1 MASKAPKSFDV
12 VIAGGGMTGGTL
24 ALALAQA
31 GLSVALCDAE
41 PVQARLEP
49 TFDGRASAI
58 AAASFRQ
65 FRALGIAAD
74 LETLAQPIRSI
85 LVTDGPAPGASAS
98 APAPVFLSFA
108 SNDLGPSSS
117 PPGGGGPEGRRGP
130 GTTPPP
136 SVAPRQLPLG
146 GSIDAEPMG
155 WMVENRHI
163 RAALAKAIKA
173 AGVTTFA
180 PAFVEAVAHDAKEA
194 RVTLR
199 DGEVLTAPLV
209 VGAEGRRSV
218 VRQAAGIDTYGWD
231 YKQSGVVATVALERD
246 HEGVAHEYF
255 LPGGPLAILPL
266 TDQRASLVWTEEKSR
281 ARALIDASP
290 EAFEA
295 HLARRFGAFLG
306 RPKVIGERMGFPL
319 SLQMAERMTGPRTA
333 LIGDAAHA
341 IHPIA
346 GQGLNLGLKDAA
358 ALAEVIV
365 EARRLGEDWGSELV
379 LDRYARWRRFDAA
392 ALAAATDVFTRLFSN
407 DDPLARL
414 VRGAGLALVNRL
426 APARRLF
433 VREAAGLLGDTP
445 KLLRGETL

>member
-1 MASKAPKSFDV
+1 MAAKAPLDFDV

-24 ALALAQA
+24 AVALAQA
-31 GLSVALCDAE
+31 GLKVALCDAE
-41 PVQARLEP
+41 PVKARLEP

-65 FRALGIAAD
+65 FKALGIAVD
-74 LETLAQPIRSI
+74 LEKVAQPIRTI

-98 APAPVFLSFA
+98 APTPVFLRFA
-108 SNDLGPSSS
+108 SDDLGPDN
-117 PPGGGGPEGRRGP
+117 PG
-130 GTTPPP
+130 
-136 SVAPRQLPLG
+136 
-146 GSIDAEPMG
+146 EPMG

-163 RAALAKAIKA
+163 RATLAKAIKT
-173 AGVTTFA
+173 AGVATFA
-180 PAFVEAVAHDAKEA
+180 PAFVDGVEHDAKEA
-194 RVTLR
+194 RVRLR
-199 DGEVLTAPLV
+199 DGKTLIAPLV
-209 VGAEGRRSV
+209 VGAEGRRST
-218 VRQAAGIDTYGWD
+218 VRQAAGIETYGWE
-231 YKQSGVVATVALERD
+231 YKQSGVVATVQLERD

-266 TDQRASLVWTEEKSR
+266 TGQGASLVWTEEKSR

-319 SLQMAERMTGPRTA
+319 SLQMAQQMTGPRTA

-341 IHPIA
+341 IHPVA

-365 EARRLGEDWGSELV
+365 NARRLGEDWGSEIV

-407 DDPLARL
+407 DDPVARL

-426 APARRLF
+426 APARRMF

>member
-1 MASKAPKSFDV
+1 MATKASLDFDV

-24 ALALAQA
+24 ALALAQ
-31 GLSVALCDAE
+31 GGVKVVLCDGE
-41 PVQARLEP
+41 PVQTRLEP

-65 FRALGIAAD
+65 FRALGVGAE
-74 LETLAQPIRSI
+74 LEAVAQPIRTI

-98 APAPVFLSFA
+98 APAPVFLRFA
-108 SNDLGPSSS
+108 SEDLDAA
-117 PPGGGGPEGRRGP
+117 
-130 GTTPPP
+130 
-136 SVAPRQLPLG
+136 AP
-146 GSIDAEPMG
+146 DEPMG

-173 AGVTTFA
+173 AGIKTFA
-180 PAFVEAVAHDAKEA
+180 PAFVDGVEHDAKET
-194 RVTLR
+194 RVRLR
-199 DGEVLTAPLV
+199 DGKTLTAPLV
-209 VGAEGRRSV
+209 VGAEGRRST
-218 VRQAAGIDTYGWD
+218 VRTAAGIDTYGWE
-231 YKQSGVVATVALERD
+231 YKQSGVVATVELERD

-255 LPGGPLAILPL
+255 LPGGPFAILPL
-266 TDQRASLVWTEEKSR
+266 VGRRASLVWTEEKAR
-281 ARALIDASP
+281 ALALIDASP

-319 SLQMAERMTGPRTA
+319 SLQMAERLVGPRTA

-346 GQGLNLGLKDAA
+346 GQGLNMGLKDAA

-365 EARRLGEDWGSELV
+365 DARRLGEDWGSDLV
-379 LDRYARWRRFDAA
+379 LARYARWRRFDAA
-392 ALAAATDVFTRLFSN
+392 ALAAATDVFTRVFSN

-426 APARRLF
+426 EPARRLF

>member
-1 MASKAPKSFDV
+1 MPGNPKTFDV

-31 GLSVALCDAE
+31 GLGVALCDGQ
-41 PVQARLEP
+41 PLKARLEP

-65 FRALGIAAD
+65 FRALGIAGE
-74 LETLAQPIRSI
+74 LEKVAQPIRTI
-85 LVTDGPAPGASAS
+85 LVTDGPSPGASAP
-98 APAPVFLSFA
+98 APAPVFLRFVA
-108 SNDLGPSSS
+108 DDLGHET
-117 PPGGGGPEGRRGP
+117 PG
-130 GTTPPP
+130 
-136 SVAPRQLPLG
+136 
-146 GSIDAEPMG
+146 EPMG

-173 AGVTTFA
+173 GGITTFA
-180 PAFVEAVAHDAKEA
+180 PAFVEEVEHDAKEA
-194 RVTLR
+194 RVRLR
-199 DGEVLTAPLV
+199 DGKVLVAPLV
-209 VGAEGRRSV
+209 VGAEGRRST
-218 VRQAAGIDTYGWD
+218 VRTAAGIDTYGWE

-266 TDQRASLVWTEEKSR
+266 TGQRASLVWTEEKSR

-295 HLARRFGAFLG
+295 HLHRRFGAFLG
-306 RPKVIGERMGFPL
+306 RPRVVGERMGFPL
-319 SLQMAERMTGPRTA
+319 SLQMAERMTGPRIA

-341 IHPIA
+341 IHPVA

-365 EARRLGEDWGSELV
+365 EARRLGEDFGSELV

-407 DDPLARL
+407 DDPVARL
-414 VRGAGLALVNRL
+414 VRGAGIALVNRL

-445 KLLRGETL
+445 KLLRGEPL

>member
-1 MASKAPKSFDV
+1 
-12 VIAGGGMTGGTL
+12 MTGGTL
-24 ALALAQA
+24 ALSLAHA
-31 GLSVALCDAE
+31 GVRVALCDAE
-41 PVQARLEP
+41 PVKARLEP
-49 TFDGRASAI
+49 TFDGRASAV
-58 AAASFRQ
+58 AAASMRQ
-65 FRALGIAAD
+65 FKALGVGD
-74 LETLAQPIRSI
+74 ELKTLAQPIHQI
-85 LVTDGPAPGASAS
+85 LVTDGPTPGASAS
-98 APAPVFLSFA
+98 APAPVFLRF
-108 SNDLGPSSS
+108 NEGDLG
-117 PPGGGGPEGRRGP
+117 
-130 GTTPPP
+130 GT
-136 SVAPRQLPLG
+136 G
-146 GSIDAEPMG
+146 EPMG

-163 RAALAKAIKA
+163 RAALSKAIKA
-173 AGVTTFA
+173 AGITTFA
-180 PAFVEAVAHDAKEA
+180 PAFVDGVEHDAREA
-194 RVTLR
+194 RVRLR
-199 DGEVLTAPLV
+199 DGKVLSAPLV
-209 VGAEGRRSV
+209 VGAEGRRST
-218 VRQAAGIDTYGWD
+218 VRTAAGIDTYGWE

-266 TDQRASLVWTEEKSR
+266 TGQRASLVWTEEKSR
-281 ARALIDASP
+281 ARALIEACP

-295 HLARRFGAFLG
+295 HLARRFGSFLG
-306 RPKVIGERMGFPL
+306 RPRVIGERMGFPL
-319 SLQMAERMTGPRTA
+319 SLQMAQRMIGPRTA

-341 IHPIA
+341 IHPVA

-407 DDPLARL
+407 DDPVARL
-414 VRGAGLALVNRL
+414 VRGTGLAIVNRL